1 MTLRLDEI
9 GPWSEVKLEI
19 IEKYASAYSLILKK
33 KNLFHVYIDAF
44 AGAGQHISRTTRALV
59 PGSPKIALNVKPP
72 FNEYYFIDIDS
83 AKVDELRR
91 IASDLQNVH
100 VLEGDCNTR
109 LLEDVFPHVKYADY
123 KRGLCLLDPYGL
135 HLQWKLIESAGKM
148 KSIDMFLNFPIA
160 DMNRNVL
167 LKDTQK
173 AQDSDIQRMNSFWGD
188 DSWRAAAYSRMDL
201 FGQRHKAE
209 NSAIVDAFQRRLIE
223 VAGFKYVPDP
233 MPMRNSRKAVVY
245 YLFFASQQKLADHII
260 AGIFKKY
267 KNIGI

>member
-19 IEKYASAYSLILKK
+19 IKKYASAYSLILER

-44 AGAGQHISRTTRALV
+44 AGAGKHISRTTMELV
-59 PGSPKIALNVKPP
+59 PGSPKIALDVEPP

-83 AKVDELRR
+83 AKVDELKK
-91 IASDLQNVH
+91 IASDHQHVH

-109 LLEDVFPHVKYADY
+109 LLNDVFPHVKYTDY

-135 HLQWKLIESAGKM
+135 HLKWELIETAGQM
-148 KSIDMFLNFPIA
+148 QSIDMFLNFPIA

-167 LKDTQK
+167 RKNTEKVQ
-173 AQDSDIQRMNSFWGD
+173 ASDIQRMNSFWGN
-188 DSWRAAAYSRMDL
+188 DSWRSSAYSKMDL
-201 FGQRHKAE
+201 FGDGHKAE
-209 NSAIVDAFQRRLIE
+209 NSAVVDAFQRRLAE

-233 MPMRNSRKAVVY
+233 MPMRNSKNAVVY
-245 YLFFASQQKLADHII
+245 YLFFASHQKLADNIV
-260 AGIFKKY
+260 ADIFEKY
-267 KNIGI
+267 KNICR